1 MSDEIR
7 EIKVE
12 QLDTMVTIPL
22 SEYRNL
28 VEQVA
33 AATAKME
40 VEEAN
45 REMCKYRDRA
55 WAAEDK
61 VRKLQENLDDA
72 KAQIADLL
80 GIEEAHDA

>member
-45 REMCKYRDRA
+45 REMRKYRDRA

-61 VRKLQENLDDA
+61 VKKLQENLNDA